1 MAHDWK
7 TWKIGMKLYIPYKKE
22 IRSTKGIECPICRG
36 KRYVQ
41 DPFTNESYPCPGVV
55 FGGTVH
61 HHTCIEGQI
70 FPQIISYK
78 VKEHDLESFTVEYPG
93 EKLNSITLVER
104 HKDWPNE
111 LFSRVVFGSHKVEE
125 MYFFKTEKEAQE
137 YCDKMNQEMEN
148 CVNET

>member
-1 MAHDWK
+1 M
-7 TWKIGMKLYIPYKKE
+7 
-22 IRSTKGIECPICRG
+22 
-36 KRYVQ
+36 Q
-41 DPFTNESYPCPGVV
+41 DPFTNELYSCPGVV

-78 VKEHDLESFTVEYPG
+78 IKEHNLESFTVEYPG

-111 LFSRVVFGSHKVEE
+111 LFSRVVFGSHKIEE

-148 CVNET
+148 KDDK